1 MTEAIVIAIIVVLLI
16 AFATRGEGR
25 SGTPPAART
34 VTFYGD
40 SATRGGYFID
50 GKLHHYAPDP
60 VERVALAAGG
70 KLLCLNRA
78 MNGLQLRELLAGGPV
93 AMVAPGLG
101 EPDTTRPFAA
111 LLEDDPSETV
121 VIGCGNVDALFG
133 TLAPP
138 DFYSLV
144 VEAIDTARR
153 AGKIPVVRGLNLFL
167 PTGAIDEG
175 RLARRDEFDRM
186 ARQAAADRGVS
197 FLDIDLAGEPT
208 LCVDQLHP
216 DENYHDRIARVIAA
230 QLQ

>member
-1 MTEAIVIAIIVVLLI
+1 MTITIIIAVIVVLLI
-16 AFATRGEGR
+16 AFATRGER
-25 SGTPPAART
+25 EDSSRVRT

-40 SATRGGYFID
+40 SATRGGYFVD
-50 GKLHHYAPDP
+50 GALRHYAPDP
-60 VERVALAAGG
+60 VERVALAAEG
-70 KLLCLNRA
+70 KLQCLNRA

-93 AMVAPGLG
+93 VMVAPGLG
-101 EPDTTRPFAA
+101 EPDTTRSFAER
-111 LLEDDPSETV
+111 LLDDPSETV

-153 AGKIPVVRGLNLFL
+153 VGKIPAVRGLNRFL
-167 PTGAIDEG
+167 LTGPVG
-175 RLARRDEFDRM
+175 SGQLLRRDAFNQM
-186 ARQAAADRGVS
+186 ARQAAADRGAL

>member
-1 MTEAIVIAIIVVLLI
+1 MTTALIIVVLAALLVL
-16 AFATRGEGR
+16 FASRGGR
-25 SGTPPAART
+25 EEEAARNART

-40 SATRGGYFID
+40 SATRGGYFVD
-50 GKLHHYAPDP
+50 GALRHYNPDP
-60 VERVALAAGG
+60 IERVALSAEG

-78 MNGLQLRELLAGGPV
+78 MNGLQLAEMLRGGTV

-101 EPDTTRPFAA
+101 EPNTTQSFAER
-111 LLEDDPSETV
+111 LLDDPSETV

-153 AGKIPVVRGLNLFL
+153 VGKIPVVRGLNQFL
-167 PTGAIDEG
+167 
-175 RLARRDEFDRM
+175 LAGPVGSGQLLRRDAFNHM
-186 ARQAAADRGVS
+186 ARQAAADRGAL

>member
-1 MTEAIVIAIIVVLLI
+1 MTTTAIIILALAALLLVLG
-16 AFATRGEGR
+16 TRGGR
-25 SGTPPAART
+25 EDSAPVRT

-40 SATRGGYFID
+40 SATRGGYFVD
-50 GKLHHYAPDP
+50 GALRHYNPDP
-60 VERVALAAGG
+60 VERVALSAEG

-78 MNGLQLRELLAGGPV
+78 MNGLQLAEMLRGGTV

-101 EPDTTRPFAA
+101 EPNTTQSFAER
-111 LLEDDPSETV
+111 LLDDPSETV

-153 AGKIPVVRGLNLFL
+153 AGKIPAVRGLNQFL
-167 PTGAIDEG
+167 LTGPVG
-175 RLARRDEFDRM
+175 SGQLLRRDAFNQM
-186 ARQAAADRGVS
+186 ARQAAADRGAL
-197 FLDIDLAGEPT
+197 FLDIDPAGEPT

-216 DENYHDRIARVIAA
+216 DENYHDRIARAIAA